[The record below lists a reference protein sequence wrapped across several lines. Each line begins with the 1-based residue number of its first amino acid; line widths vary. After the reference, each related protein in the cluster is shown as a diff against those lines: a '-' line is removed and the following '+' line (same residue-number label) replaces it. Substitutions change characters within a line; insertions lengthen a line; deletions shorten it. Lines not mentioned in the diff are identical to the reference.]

1 MAMKIIK
8 SYNLVFGVAFA
19 WLCAVNM
26 LIAQRV
32 TDVSFFKADASRW
45 FTEAFEGKSADVGDV
60 TLMWEAA
67 DNTVVFRAKDISVK
81 TKSGAPLNAL
91 TYVETELA
99 LRDIVQG
106 RLDPIRVEVDGGEL
120 SFLRDAEG
128 NFIAGLGTPDTV
140 GQFGPVWRGEK
151 NDGDNDLEIGR
162 IKSLNIE
169 NAKIYVQDAGAD
181 YAAELNGAN
190 FDVSF
195 VRWRRHRF
203 QSWQSFR
210 RITVRGHAF

>member
-1 MAMKIIK
+1 MRTADWISRFSQLRAQGNMSDKTKQIREAKRSSEVAEPHGLSVDVAEESSKDASRKIVSWLK
-8 SYNLVFGVAFA
+8 SALSFVYRVLGDLTAAVFGVAFA

-128 NFIAGLGTPDTV
+128 NFIAG
-140 GQFGPVWRGEK
+140 R
-151 NDGDNDLEIGR
+151 
-162 IKSLNIE
+162 
-169 NAKIYVQDAGAD
+169 AKRKRQQC
-181 YAAELNGAN
+181 
-190 FDVSF
+190 
-195 VRWRRHRF
+195 R
-203 QSWQSFR
+203 
-210 RITVRGHAF
+210 